1 MQYTRLIGAMQLA
14 AVQGELS
21 SSACSK
27 AQSQV
32 KFSFVKGSRSQ
43 DYSKHTRK
51 SCECIDLRI

>member
-1 MQYTRLIGAMQLA
+1 MQYTHLIGAMQLA

-32 KFSFVKGSRSQ
+32 EFSFFKGSRSCE
-43 DYSKHTRK
+43 KK